1 MIKRGALGAV
11 AVIDGEVLEVLPYPV
26 TEVDPVG
33 AGDAFAAGYLSTLLD
48 GGGPAKRLDTGA
60 LAGAFTVT
68 VPGDWEGLPHPAD
81 LELLRV
87 QEGVL
92 R

>member
-1 MIKRGALGAV
+1 
-11 AVIDGEVLEVLPYPV
+11 V

-33 AGDAFAAGYLSTLLD
+33 AGDAFAAGYLGALLD
-48 GGGPAKRLDTGA
+48 GAGPEQRLDTGA

-68 VPGDWEGLPHPAD
+68 VPGDWEGLPHPGD
-81 LELLRV
+81 LDLLRV

>member
-1 MIKRGALGAV
+1 M
-11 AVIDGEVLEVLPYPV
+11 LPYPV

-48 GGGPAKRLDTGA
+48 GGGPVKRLDTGA
-60 LAGAFTVT
+60 LAGAFAVT
-68 VPGDWEGLPHPAD
+68 VPGDWEGLPHPTD
-81 LELLRV
+81 LELLRA